1 MMTMGTVTHCP
12 QRRGKQETNVAS
24 FMKIAVL
31 TKAGSATVDVL
42 LLNQGTGVKTL
53 SVGDP
58 SSTQETAIR
67 CLIPSGG
74 GRKRSAGRG
83 KLRTQDLRLRPA
95 SRSFSLLSRIQSSLV
110 ELGEAVEWMEKVEM
124 VGENPLMQVDAE
136 KDSSEIGAPGMGFPF
151 T

>member
-12 QRRGKQETNVAS
+12 QRSGKQKTNVAS
-24 FMKIAVL
+24 FMKIAIL

-58 SSTQETAIR
+58 SSTQETAVR
-67 CLIPSGG
+67 CQIPSGG

-83 KLRTQDLRLRPA
+83 KLKTRDLRLRPA
-95 SRSFSLLSRIQSSLV
+95 LKSSSLLSRIQSNLV
-110 ELGEAVEWMEKVEM
+110 ELREAVEWVEEVEM
-124 VGENPLMQVDAE
+124 VGENPLVQVTAE
-136 KDSSEIGAPGMGFPF
+136 KTSSEIGAPGMGFPYI
-151 T
+151 

>member
-1 MMTMGTVTHCP
+1 MTTGTVTHCP
-12 QRRGKQETNVAS
+12 QRRGKQKTNVAS
-24 FMKIAVL
+24 FMKIAIL

-58 SSTQETAIR
+58 SSTQETAVR
-67 CLIPSGG
+67 CQIPSGG

-83 KLRTQDLRLRPA
+83 KLKTRDLRLRPA
-95 SRSFSLLSRIQSSLV
+95 SKSSSLLSRIQSNLV
-110 ELGEAVEWMEKVEM
+110 ELGEAVEWVEKVEM
-124 VGENPLMQVDAE
+124 VGENPLVLVTAE
-136 KDSSEIGAPGMGFPF
+136 KISSEIGAPGMGFPF